1 MNNSL
6 QAHEETASS
15 YFNRGN
21 LFKESGKL
29 EEAAAAYLRCTEL
42 NPDFSWYHHNLG
54 EVLAKLGQW
63 DAAEKSYRRACQLN
77 QKSAW
82 SWHNLGEVC
91 EQQSNLDSAVTAYR
105 RAVEIYPDFYEFHNS
120 LGKALCLQGQLD
132 ESVICLRKAIEL
144 DSESA
149 LPYQNL
155 WEALA
160 RQGRVDEGIECLRKA
175 IDLNPGDGEL
185 YLKLAEALQGKNELA
200 EAVGYYRKAIQ
211 LKPDFHWLYYKLGT
225 ALAAQ
230 GQWEEAIAAYSKAAE
245 LEPGSAIVHHYLG
258 HTLSIVQRWEE
269 AIVCYRKTLKLAP
282 TAAVV
287 YYHLGDALATLQR
300 WNEAVIEY
308 SYAVAIEPNSLEFQ
322 DHLGFAYAQ
331 LQKWDEAIAAYK
343 KAIEIAPYS
352 EVVCHHLADAL
363 ARRSHVQPLQKK
375 AHSDLEEAVTCYRKL
390 IKIDPNNL
398 EVCKKLLEIKI
409 DDQPLYLQVGEAFA
423 KKNAW
428 EEATASYRYAV
439 ELNPED
445 ADACHKLGETLQIQG
460 QVDEAVVIY
469 RKAIELNPNY
479 FGTYHNL
486 ADLLQPQG
494 NFEEAVAAYQKAIDL
509 NPSFVW
515 SYHNLAELFEKQNK
529 LDEAVNCYH
538 QAIEVNPNFTW
549 SHYNLGR
556 TLAKQNKIPQ
566 SLESY
571 QKAIQLEPKL
581 FSEYYQ
587 KLREILPDG
596 RDTYSKWRAKNSPR
610 EADLQKMAEMIEIF
624 SYQPLISVI
633 LPVFNT
639 PENFLRE
646 AIDSVFNQIYPYWE
660 LCIGDD
666 ASTAT
671 HVKQIISEYAAK
683 DDRIKVVFREKN
695 GHISQC
701 SNSAL
706 ELAVG
711 EFVSL
716 LDHDDTLAPDA
727 LYEVALLLNRHRD
740 ADLIYSDE
748 DKLAPNNQLIDP
760 YFKPEWCPES
770 FLSRMYTCHLG
781 TYRRALVNEIGGFR
795 PGYEGSQDYDLV
807 LRLTEKTEK
816 IFHIPK
822 ILYHWRIHSNSV
834 TGGTEAKPYAYQAA
848 KKAIAEAI
856 SRRGEEGTVIDV
868 PELLGHYMVRYKI
881 TDYKLVS
888 IIIPTRDLGD
898 ILDRCLESIFTKS
911 TYPNYEVVVIDN
923 GSTEKQTQQTIAK
936 WTAKESNRF
945 RCYRLDIPFNFSK
958 INNYAVKQV
967 QGDYLL
973 FLNNDTEVI
982 TSDWIEG
989 MVEQAQKPAIGA
1001 VGTLLLYPDNTIQHA
1016 GIVMGLGGLAANSYC
1031 GFPATTPGYLG
1042 QVQCISNVLAVTAA
1056 CLMCR
1061 REVFKEVGGFEEELV
1076 VAYNDVDICL
1086 KMVDKGY
1093 RNVYL
1098 PHIVLYHY
1106 ESKSRGYEDTP
1117 EKQERLRRE
1126 ANIIKSRW
1134 QKFID
1139 NDPCYSPNLTRD
1151 TADYSIRL

>member
-6 QAHEETASS
+6 QVHEETASN
-15 YFNRGN
+15 YFHKGN
-21 LFKESGKL
+21 LLKQSSKL
-29 EEAAAAYLRCTEL
+29 EEAAAAYQRCTEL
-42 NPDFSWYHHNLG
+42 NPDFAWYHHNLG
-54 EVLAKLGQW
+54 EVLAKLGQR
-63 DAAEKSYRRACQLN
+63 DGAEKSYRRACELN
-77 QKSAW
+77 PNSAW
-82 SWHNLGEVC
+82 SWHNLGEVL
-91 EQQSNLDSAVTAYR
+91 QQQGNLDEAVAAYR
-105 RAVEIYPDFYEFHNS
+105 KAVEIYPDFYEFYNS
-120 LGKALCLQGQLD
+120 LGQALCLQGQLE
-132 ESVICLRKAIEL
+132 ESVSCLRHAIEL

-160 RQGRVDEGIECLRKA
+160 RLGRVDEGIDCLRRA
-175 IDLNPGDGEL
+175 IELNPGEADL
-185 YLKLAEALQGKNELA
+185 YLKLAEALQGKNELP
-200 EAVGYYRKAIQ
+200 EAVGYYRKAMQ

-225 ALAAQ
+225 ALSAQ
-230 GQWEEAIAAYSKAAE
+230 GQWEEAIASYSKAAE
-245 LEPGSAIVHHYLG
+245 LEPSSAIVHHYLG
-258 HTLSIVQRWEE
+258 HTLSIVQRWDE
-269 AIVCYRKTLKLAP
+269 AIKSYRKTLKLNRN
-282 TAAVV
+282 AAAV

-308 SYAVAIEPNSLEFQ
+308 GNAVAIEPNSLEFQ
-322 DHLGFAYAQ
+322 DHLGFAFAQ
-331 LQKWDEAIAAYK
+331 LQEWDEAITAYR
-343 KAIEIAPYS
+343 KALEIDPNS
-352 EVVCHHLADAL
+352 EVVYHHLADAL
-363 ARRSHVQPLQKK
+363 VGRTRVEVLQKEVE
-375 AHSDLEEAVTCYRKL
+375 SDLEEAVTFYRKAF
-390 IKIDPNNL
+390 KINPNNL
-398 EVCKKLLEIKI
+398 EVCKKLLEIKV
-409 DDQPLYLQVGEAFA
+409 DDQTLYLQLGEVFTRQ
-423 KKNAW
+423 NAW

-445 ADACHKLGETLQIQG
+445 ADACHKLGENLQIQG
-460 QVDEAVVIY
+460 QLDEAVVAY

-486 ADLLQPQG
+486 ADILQPQG
-494 NFEEAVAAYQKAIDL
+494 LFKEAVASYQKAIEL

-515 SYHNLAELFEKQNK
+515 SYHNLAELFEKQGK
-529 LDEAVNCYH
+529 LDQAVDWYR
-538 QAIEVNPNFTW
+538 QAIEINPNFTW

-556 TLAKQNKIPQ
+556 TLAKQNKISE

-571 QKAIQLEPKL
+571 QRAIELEPKL
-581 FSEYYQ
+581 FSQDYQ
-587 KLREILPDG
+587 NLRDILPDNQ
-596 RDTYSKWRAKNSPR
+596 DAYSKWRANNCPR

-624 SYQPLISVI
+624 SYKPLISVI

-646 AIDSVFNQIYPYWE
+646 AIESVLNQIYPYWE
-660 LCIGDD
+660 LCIADD
-666 ASTAT
+666 ASRET
-671 HVKQIISEYAAK
+671 HVKQILSEYAAK
-683 DDRIKVVFREKN
+683 DHRIKVVFRKEN
-695 GHISQC
+695 GHISHC

-706 ELAVG
+706 ELAEG

-781 TYRRALVNEIGGFR
+781 TYRRSLVNEIGGFR
-795 PGYEGSQDYDLV
+795 AGYEGSQDYDLV
-807 LRLTEKTEK
+807 LRLTEKTDQ

-822 ILYHWRIHSNSV
+822 ILYHWRVHSNSV
-834 TGGTEAKPYAYQAA
+834 TSGGEAKPYAYESA
-848 KKAIAEAI
+848 KKAIADAI
-856 SRRGEEGTVIDV
+856 SRRGEEAKVIDV

-888 IIIPTRDLGD
+888 IIIPTRDLGE
-898 ILDRCLESIFTKS
+898 ILDNCLESIFTKS
-911 TYPNYEVVVIDN
+911 AYPNYEVVVIDN
-923 GSTEKQTQQTIAK
+923 GSTEKNTEQAIAK
-936 WTAKESNRF
+936 WTAKEPNRF

-958 INNYAVKQV
+958 INNYAVKQA

-982 TSDWIEG
+982 TPDWIEG
-989 MVEQAQKPAIGA
+989 MVEQAQRSAIGA
-1001 VGTLLLYPDNTIQHA
+1001 VGSLLLYPDNTIQHA
-1016 GIVMGLGGLAANSYC
+1016 GIVMGLGGLAAHSHY
-1031 GFPATTPGYLG
+1031 GFPVTTPGYLG
-1042 QVQCISNVLAVTAA
+1042 QVKCISNVLAVTGA

-1061 REVFKEVGGFEEELV
+1061 REVLEAIGGFDEELV
-1076 VAYNDVDICL
+1076 VAYNDVDLCL
-1086 KMVDKGY
+1086 KMVAKGY

-1098 PHIVLYHY
+1098 PHVVLYHH

-1117 EKQERLRRE
+1117 QKQERLRRE

-1139 NDPCYSPNLTRD
+1139 NDHCYSPNLTRD
-1151 TADYSIRL
+1151 FADYSIRL